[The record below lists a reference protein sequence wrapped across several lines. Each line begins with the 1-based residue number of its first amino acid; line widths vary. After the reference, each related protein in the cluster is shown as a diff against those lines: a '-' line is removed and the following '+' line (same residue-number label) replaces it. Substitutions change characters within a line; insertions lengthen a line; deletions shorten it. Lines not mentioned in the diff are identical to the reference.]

1 MGTSETTIRCAN
13 CNRILS
19 EEERPCP
26 SCGSKRRNYSVKTH
40 ATVSVSANLKV
51 KAKDRSGFVKFMSWT
66 RNKISG
72 KSKRPSRESF
82 TIDRSDPE
90 FTRKIHHV
98 EETTE
103 TGEHEVVH
111 DEDEKFPAKRRP
123 QR

>member
-1 MGTSETTIRCAN
+1 MSTSKTTIRCAN

-19 EEERPCP
+19 QEERPCP
-26 SCGSKRRNYSVKTH
+26 SCGSERRHYSVEIH
-40 ATVSVSANLKV
+40 STVTISDSLKLEV
-51 KAKDRSGFVKFMSWT
+51 KDLTGFVKVRSWV

-72 KSKRPSRESF
+72 KSKRRARESL
-82 TIDRSDPE
+82 TIDRTSPE

-111 DEDEKFPAKRRP
+111 HEDEKFPAKRRSK
-123 QR
+123 R